1 MQATETIIQAR
12 EEVFDKAGKRNAEEL
27 SALMDRV
34 RHHLQAEHHRG
45 PMLPTIDE
53 MQEHYHEKEPIRQ
66 GEVLY
71 IPKHSGDLV
80 VLGDIHG
87 DFAALHYILEERQF
101 LEKMQEPERPMK
113 LVLLGDLIDRGAKS
127 PEVVEAI
134 FALKGLYPENVHVIQ
149 GDHEMPR
156 VGGRALK
163 RHTEKLQ
170 DPTLFEKYYEIFEKL
185 PKFIS
190 CGNRV
195 VCVHGGPD
203 LAHRNLQELAGIT
216 DPTLAKYVFKG
227 MLTWSDLLD
236 EKMKQKAE
244 EQKADDMR
252 MYRMYLAA
260 EKNETEY
267 EGTTIDE
274 DVRAS
279 LFKEYQ
285 AYAIQIPLALALLD
299 EEGVYP
305 NGTRETR
312 RRALAGVF
320 SYDEAAVLRSLTAL
334 RATVLVRGHQPKQV
348 GIRYDG
354 KLATVHTTGDGS
366 PDAGS
371 SMQTIKNPQYALF
384 PLDEDVET
392 IMSEHLKAV
401 WATAS

>member
-1 MQATETIIQAR
+1 
-12 EEVFDKAGKRNAEEL
+12 
-27 SALMDRV
+27 MDRV
-34 RHHLQAEHHRG
+34 QHHLQAEHERG

-71 IPKHSGDLV
+71 IPKQSGDLV
-80 VLGDIHG
+80 ILGDIHG
-87 DFAALHYILEERQF
+87 DFAALQHVLEEREF
-101 LEKMQEPERPMK
+101 LEKMQEPQRPMK
-113 LVLLGDLIDRGAKS
+113 LVSLGDLIDRGAKS
-127 PEVVEAI
+127 PEVVETI
-134 FALKGLYPENVHVIQ
+134 FALKDLYPENVHVIQ
-149 GDHEMPR
+149 GDHEMSG
-156 VGGRALK
+156 VGGKALK
-163 RHTEKLQ
+163 HHAKKLQ
-170 DPTLFEKYYEIFEKL
+170 DQTLFEKYYETFEKL

-190 CGNRV
+190 CGNGV

-216 DPTLAKYVFKG
+216 DPTLATYVFKD

-236 EKMKQKAE
+236 ENMRQQAEQQKAE
-244 EQKADDMR
+244 DIR

-274 DVRAS
+274 DIKAS
-279 LFKEYQ
+279 LLKEYRR
-285 AYAIQIPLALALLD
+285 YALQIPLALALLD

-305 NGTRETR
+305 NVTRKTK
-312 RRALAGVF
+312 RRALVGLF

-334 RATVLVRGHQPKQV
+334 RATVLVRGHQYKQV

-366 PDAGS
+366 PDACS
-371 SMQTIKNPQYALF
+371 SMQAIKHPQYALF
-384 PLDEDVET
+384 PLDKDVET
-392 IMSEHLKAV
+392 ITSEHLKAV
-401 WATAS
+401 WPTAS